1 MQEGEEL
8 VAILANHPSTRSR
21 TCGKLVQLL
30 VADVPPQSFV
40 DACVASW
47 AATGGEIEPM
57 LRAILLAPAYVGTA
71 DYQRN
76 KAKTPFEYTVSAIRA
91 FGARPENADDSD
103 FYTRF
108 RRAFENAGE
117 SYLRFPVPTGLP
129 EVSAAWLTSA
139 TMVAS
144 YNQLA
149 DVAERR
155 QDYDIDLVADI
166 ADAGIETAEEV
177 AGYLL
182 TVATADQFTRE
193 EYEAVIATLKGD
205 DGIFEPRMQDETRA
219 LERAM
224 GLIVVLPSFQLQ

>member
-1 MQEGEEL
+1 Q
-8 VAILANHPSTRSR
+8 RR
-21 TCGKLVQLL
+21 TCGKMVQLL
-30 VADVPPQSFV
+30 VADTPPQAFV

-57 LRAILLAPAYVGTA
+57 LRAILLHPAYITNA
-71 DYQRN
+71 SYQRN
-76 KAKTPFEYTVSAIRA
+76 KAKTPFEYAVSTIRA
-91 FGARPENADDSD
+91 FGARPENSDDSD

-108 RRAFENAGE
+108 RNAFERAGE

-129 EVSAAWLTSA
+129 EYAAAWLNSA

-144 YNQLA
+144 YNQIA

-155 QDYDIDLVADI
+155 QEYGIDLAADI
-166 ADAGIETAEEV
+166 AAAGIETAEEV

-193 EYEAVIATLKGD
+193 EYEAVIAILKGD
-205 DGIFEPRMQDETRA
+205 DGIFEPRVQDETRA

-224 GLIVVLPSFQLQ
+224 GLIAVLPSFQIQ